1 MSETPNPPAPP
12 PPATPAPPPAAG
24 GEPRRTGP
32 ARAQLRRRR
41 FSFVWLIPLIAA
53 GIAIY
58 LGYRTFVQQG
68 PLLTVTFTSGDGLAA
83 GQTQVKFKAV
93 ALGTVES
100 IDLSQD
106 NRQVVVQVR
115 MNRAGARF
123 LTSHSSFWVV
133 RPHFS
138 PNDISG
144 LDTLVSGAYIAVDPG
159 APGGHYAD
167 HFVGLIQPPSVRSDE
182 PGETYQ
188 LKTETVGALGAG
200 SPVFYRDIDVGE
212 VLGYDVGDGLGPIT
226 VSVFVRAPF
235 DQLIRNGSHFWKS
248 SGVTAGLQGD
258 GFHVE
263 FQSLQAVVSGS
274 VSFDVPKDVATTPPS
289 PNNTQ
294 FPLFNSQADALA
306 AAYTT
311 QIPLVAYFESSVA
324 GLTAGAPLDVLGVQV
339 GVVTD
344 VRLIV
349 DPFAGGVKARVA
361 MSLQP
366 ERVIQN
372 GAFPKNLRPDEVLQ
386 KMVSHGMRAELETLS
401 YITSQKGVTLAFVP
415 NAGPA
420 KLGQEGDAIVL
431 PSEAGGLDNI
441 MTTAS
446 EITTELA
453 KIPFEKIGKDTDKL
467 LVSAN
472 NTIGGPQM
480 KQTLTALSDTLKHA
494 NTTLDGVNQSY
505 GGDSDFQRQLE
516 QVMSQANDALRSIK
530 LLSDYLD
537 RHPESLLLGRSGK

>member
-1 MSETPNPPAPP
+1 MSETPGSAPP
-12 PPATPAPPPAAG
+12 PSTPAEPPPS
-24 GEPRRTGP
+24 RRAPP

-100 IDLSQD
+100 IDLSKD
-106 NRQVVVQVR
+106 NSKVVVQVR

-133 RPHFS
+133 RPHFT

-159 APGGHYAD
+159 TPGGHYAD
-167 HFVGLIQPPSVRSDE
+167 HFTGLVEPPSVRSDE
-182 PGETYQ
+182 PGQTYQ
-188 LKTETVGALGAG
+188 LKTEGIGALGAG

-212 VLGYDVGDGLGPIT
+212 VLGYDVGNGLGPIT
-226 VSVFVRAPF
+226 VNVFVRAPF
-235 DQLIRNGSHFWKS
+235 DQLIRDKSHFWKS

-263 FQSLQAVVSGS
+263 FQSLQAVISGS
-274 VSFDVPKDVATTPPS
+274 IAFDVPKDVATTPPS

-294 FPLFNSQADALA
+294 FPLYNSESDAVA
-306 AAYTT
+306 AGYKK

-324 GLTAGAPLDVLGVQV
+324 GLAAGAPVDVLGVQV
-339 GVVTD
+339 GVVTE

-349 DPFAGGVKARVA
+349 DPFKGGAKARVA
-361 MSLQP
+361 MALQP
-366 ERVIQN
+366 DRVVQD
-372 GAFPKNLRPDEVLQ
+372 GEFPNNLDPDIVMQ
-386 KMVSHGMRAELETLS
+386 KMVSHGLRAELETLS

-415 NAGPA
+415 NAASA
-420 KLGQEGDAIVL
+420 KIGMEGDAILL
-431 PSEAGGLDNI
+431 PSEPGGLDNVL
-441 MTTAS
+441 TTAS
-446 EITTELA
+446 QITTELA
-453 KIPFEKIGKDTDKL
+453 KIPFEKIGKDADKL

-472 NTIGGPQM
+472 NTIGGAQM
-480 KQTLTALSDTLKHA
+480 KQTLAALSDTLKHA
-494 NTTLDGVNQSY
+494 NATLNGVNQSY
-505 GGDSDFQRQLE
+505 GSDSDFQRQLE